1 MKNGRLPNPGLREIS
16 TIGGTTHDGQ
26 KPLIVVLRED
36 NETEDGG
43 IDLVQQITQTA
54 ANAIPATDPCERKA
68 RARDGEA
75 SRRACNVAL
84 LAIGVPRGERRGS
97 SWPG

>member
-1 MKNGRLPNPGLREIS
+1 VKNGWLPNPDLWEIS

-26 KPLIVVLRED
+26 KLLIVVPCED

-54 ANAIPATDPCERKA
+54 ANAIPATDPQQVPGMPQLTTVRRCEA
-68 RARDGEA
+68 DDGIRIRMPSLEVR
-75 SRRACNVAL
+75 S
-84 LAIGVPRGERRGS
+84 P
-97 SWPG
+97 